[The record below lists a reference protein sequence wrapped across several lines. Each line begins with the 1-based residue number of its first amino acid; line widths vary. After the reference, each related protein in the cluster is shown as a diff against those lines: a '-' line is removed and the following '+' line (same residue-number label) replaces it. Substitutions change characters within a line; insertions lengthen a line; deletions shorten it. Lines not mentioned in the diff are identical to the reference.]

1 MKRSEISHKIAL
13 LLLLGFL
20 FLLYPFFS
28 VILGVAG
35 SAVLALLAG
44 CLLRCLLSGFSLT
57 PRRYLAVGLLLAAGC
72 IVGADVAY
80 GLLCHFIGVRDN
92 VFFAEIALLWMPG
105 YLCFAAIPFLFSK
118 SVRSFRFPLALAVAA
133 TGAILLVIEPF
144 YWGEFEEDG
153 GWSPRKLL
161 CNCPAPIWNYGKPPV
176 RFVVPVKD
184 GSSEVFSPIAIVGW
198 DGLDTLPLWG
208 SNERFPEPLL
218 PDGDSGFLRVT
229 TEYGRDQVSIQ
240 IAPWPKRE
248 GVSAVTVTIPARTLY
263 PDFSKEAVKIAYFNC
278 YANSE
283 AALRGEIRLTWR
295 LRLLKLRL
303 ERGQAEDAIT
313 VVGDLLLNPV
323 TRTVAV
329 EPGRVFPFAPIRV
342 GVADGTAWAAWRSP
356 RSLNVMVSCR
366 PGTVWSKPERLT
378 GGVAWEFPFRGITAA
393 GNGKVHFIWEDERN
407 NFQHFSLVGRPG
419 NADLCYRNFNTE
431 TMRWSGERKLS
442 AGCKYVVSTAVAA
455 EEDTVAV
462 AWIGIK
468 NGDYRALSHRLFYT
482 VSFDGGRNWEK
493 TRAIPG
499 TVSADAL
506 ELYLQD
512 DTLRLF
518 YGRRIG
524 FEDQLRYFIFYRR
537 RALAEFRR

>member
-1 MKRSEISHKIAL
+1 MSRPAISHKIAP

-28 VILGVAG
+28 VVLGAAG
-35 SAVLALLAG
+35 SAVLALFAG
-44 CLLRCLLSGFSLT
+44 CLLRWLLAGFPLT
-57 PRRYLAVGLLLAAGC
+57 PRRYLAVGILLAAGC
-72 IVGADVAY
+72 VVGVDVAY
-80 GLLCHFIGVRDN
+80 GLLFHFIGVRDN
-92 VFFAEIALLWMPG
+92 VFFAEIALLWMAG
-105 YLCFAAIPFLFSK
+105 YLCFAVIPFLFSK

-144 YWGEFEEDG
+144 YWGKFEEDY

-208 SNERFPEPLL
+208 SDERLPEPLL
-218 PDGDSGFLRVT
+218 PDGDSGFLRLT
-229 TEYGRDQVSIQ
+229 TGYGGDLVSIQ
-240 IAPWPKRE
+240 TAPWPKSK
-248 GVSAVTVTIPARTLY
+248 GVSAVTVTIPTRTLY
-263 PDFSKEAVKIAYFNC
+263 PDFSRETMRIAYFNC

-283 AALRGEIRLTWR
+283 SAPCGEIRLTWR
-295 LRLLKLRL
+295 LRLLKQKKRQP
-303 ERGQAEDAIT
+303 EEAIT

-342 GVADGTAWAAWRSP
+342 GVADGTAWSAWRSP

-366 PGTVWSKPERLT
+366 LGTVWSKPERLT
-378 GGVAWEFPFRGITAA
+378 GGVAWEFPFRGVTAA
-393 GNGKVHFIWEDERN
+393 GNRNVHFIWEDERN
-407 NFQHFSLVGRPG
+407 SFQHFPIARRPD
-419 NADLCYRNFNTE
+419 NADLYYRNFNTE
-431 TMRWSGERKLS
+431 TMRWSRERKLS
-442 AGCKYVVSTAVAA
+442 AGCKYIVASAVAA
-455 EEDTVAV
+455 EKDTVAV
-462 AWIGIK
+462 AWIGTK
-468 NGDYRALSHRLFYT
+468 NEDYRTLPRRLFYT

-506 ELYLQD
+506 ELYLQG

-518 YGRRIG
+518 YGRRLG
-524 FEDQLRYFIFYRR
+524 SENQLRYLVFYRR
-537 RALAEFRR
+537 RVLAEDRL

>member
-1 MKRSEISHKIAL
+1 VKRSAVSYKIAL

-20 FLLYPFFS
+20 SLLYPFFS

-35 SAVLALLAG
+35 SAVLALFAG
-44 CLLRCLLSGFSLT
+44 CLLRWLLAGFPLT
-57 PRRYLAVGLLLAAGC
+57 PRRYLAVGILLAAGC
-72 IVGADVAY
+72 IVGVNIAY
-80 GLLCHFIGVRDN
+80 GLLLHFTGSRGN

-153 GWSPRKLL
+153 GWSPRKLIY
-161 CNCPAPIWNYGKPPV
+161 NHPVPIWNYDKPPV
-176 RFVVPVKD
+176 RLAAPVSD
-184 GSSEVFSPIAIVGW
+184 GVIAVIGW
-198 DGLDTLPLWG
+198 DGLDTLPAWG
-208 SNERFPEPLL
+208 SNDFLPEPLL
-218 PDGDSGFLRVT
+218 PEGDSGFLGVT

-240 IAPWPKRE
+240 IAPGPKNA
-248 GVSAVTVTIPARTLY
+248 GASAVTVTIPARTLY
-263 PDFSKEAVKIAYFNC
+263 PDFSKEAMKIAYFNC

-283 AALRGEIRLTWR
+283 AAPRGEIRLTWR
-295 LRLLKLRL
+295 LRLLKLHL
-303 ERGQAEDAIT
+303 EKGQAEDAIT
-313 VVGDLLLNPV
+313 VVGDLLLDPA

-342 GVADGTAWAAWRSP
+342 GVADGTAWAAWRLP
-356 RSLNVMVSCR
+356 RSLDVMVSCR
-366 PGTVWSKPERLT
+366 PGTIWSKPERLT

-468 NGDYRALSHRLFYT
+468 NGDYRALSHRLFYA

-506 ELYLQD
+506 ELHLQNG
-512 DTLRLF
+512 TLHLF

-524 FEDQLRYFIFYRR
+524 SENKLRYLFFYRR
-537 RALAEFRR
+537 RALAEDRR

>member
-1 MKRSEISHKIAL
+1 MSRSAIAHKIAP
-13 LLLLGFL
+13 LLLLGVL

-35 SAVLALLAG
+35 SAVLALFAG
-44 CLLRCLLSGFSLT
+44 CLLRWFLAGFRLT
-57 PRRYLAVGLLLAAGC
+57 PRRYLVTGILMAAGC
-72 IVGADVAY
+72 IVGADVAF
-80 GLLCHFIGVRDN
+80 GLLFHFIGFRN
-92 VFFAEIALLWMPG
+92 NMYFAEIALLWMTG

-133 TGAILLVIEPF
+133 TGAVLLVIEPF
-144 YWGEFEEDG
+144 YWGEFEEDY
-153 GWSPRKLL
+153 GWSLRKFL
-161 CNCPAPIWNYGKPPV
+161 CNCPVPIWNYGKSPV

-184 GSSEVFSPIAIVGW
+184 ASSEIVSSIAIVGW
-198 DGLDTLPLWG
+198 DDLDTLPLWG
-208 SNERFPEPLL
+208 SDERLPEPLL

-240 IAPWPKRE
+240 TAPWPKRE

-263 PDFSKEAVKIAYFNC
+263 PDFSPEAMKIAYFNC

-283 AALRGEIRLTWR
+283 AAPSGQIRLTWR
-295 LRLLKLRL
+295 LRLLKLQL
-303 ERGQAEDAIT
+303 ERGQSEDAIT
-313 VVGDLLLNPV
+313 VVGDLLLNPA

-342 GVADGTAWAAWRSP
+342 GVADGTAWSAWRSP
-356 RSLNVMVSCR
+356 RSLDVMVSCR

-378 GGVAWEFPFRGITAA
+378 GGVAGEFPFRGITAA
-393 GNGKVHFIWEDERN
+393 GNRNVHFIWEDERN
-407 NFQHFSLVGRPG
+407 SFQHFPLALRPG
-419 NADLCYRNFNTE
+419 NADLYYRNFNTE

-442 AGCKYVVSTAVAA
+442 AGCKYVVSAAVAA
-455 EEDTVAV
+455 EKDTVAV
-462 AWIGIK
+462 AWVGTK
-468 NGDYRALSHRLFYT
+468 NDDYRTLPRRLFYT

-512 DTLRLF
+512 GTLHLF
-518 YGRRIG
+518 YGRRLG
-524 FEDQLRYFIFYRR
+524 SENQLRYFSFYRR
-537 RALAEFRR
+537 RALAEYRR